1 MSSDS
6 STPKEDE
13 TVIELD
19 PDKLGTATVQDNGML
34 YVGRD
39 LADEEVHFAVA
50 RSGESE

>member
-19 PDKLGTATVQDNGML
+19 PDKLGTATVDNGML